1 MNINFLALT
10 CSFSMFMLFKNIK
23 IKQNKVINTIAASTF
38 GVLMIHANSDAMRTF
53 LWQDLLRNTSYYNS
67 PFLVV
72 HAVVSVLLVYIVCVL
87 IDQARIRFLEKPLF
101 QFIETRNYQKQK

>member
-1 MNINFLALT
+1 
-10 CSFSMFMLFKNIK
+10 MFMLFKNIK